1 MSVSQVLVVDDETA
15 IRQVMASYI
24 KQAGYLVDS
33 AKNGEEALSK
43 LAGGDFDIVV
53 CDINMPDITG
63 IDVVRRA
70 GEASI
75 EASFI
80 MMTAYASMD
89 VAIEAMR
96 AGAHDFIIKPVRE
109 EDVLHRIALLDKLIG
124 MRNENRAL
132 RRVVM
137 SEKEG
142 ACVLESQAVK
152 EIDRL
157 VAKVAP
163 TDNTV
168 LITGESGVGKG
179 MVARDIHMRS
189 NRADA
194 PFIPVNCGA
203 IPENLVES
211 EFFGHVKGAF
221 TGAVKAKKGLFLEA
235 NGGTIFLDEIG
246 ELPLGL
252 QVKLLHVIE
261 SKEIRPVGHERTRP
275 VDVRIVT
282 ATNRDLPS
290 MVKEGTFREDLYFR
304 INVFH
309 VDIPSLKDRKEDVAT
324 LIKYFTSREA
334 GKLTP
339 GKPFKIDP
347 EAEELLLSY
356 DWPGNVRELEN
367 VVSRAVTLA
376 DNNNIT
382 IADLPPHVSKGASF
396 GGHGAVVVENGMG
409 LREQVQAFEGRV
421 IEKAIQEA
429 NGDRKLAAERLDIG
443 LSSLYRKLDENEKT
457 A

>member
-1 MSVSQVLVVDDETA
+1 
-15 IRQVMASYI
+15 
-24 KQAGYLVDS
+24 
-33 AKNGEEALSK
+33 
-43 LAGGDFDIVV
+43 
-53 CDINMPDITG
+53 
-63 IDVVRRA
+63 
-70 GEASI
+70 
-75 EASFI
+75 
-80 MMTAYASMD
+80 
-89 VAIEAMR
+89 
-96 AGAHDFIIKPVRE
+96 
-109 EDVLHRIALLDKLIG
+109 
-124 MRNENRAL
+124 
-132 RRVVM
+132 
-137 SEKEG
+137 
-142 ACVLESQAVK
+142 
-152 EIDRL
+152 
-157 VAKVAP
+157 
-163 TDNTV
+163 
-168 LITGESGVGKG
+168 
-179 MVARDIHMRS
+179 
-189 NRADA
+189 
-194 PFIPVNCGA
+194 
-203 IPENLVES
+203 VES

-235 NGGTIFLDEIG
+235 NEGTIFLDEIG

-282 ATNRDLPS
+282 ATNRDLPC
-290 MVKEGTFREDLYFR
+290 MIREGTFREDLYFR

-309 VDIPSLKDRKEDVAT
+309 VDIPSLKDRKEDVVT
-324 LIKYFTSREA
+324 LMKYFIGREA

-339 GKPFKIDP
+339 GKPLTIDP

-382 IADLPPHVSKGASF
+382 IADLPPHVSKGSSF
-396 GGHGAVVVENGMG
+396 GGHGAVAVENGMG